1 MCNVAVMIDVL
12 LMFADDGHYR
22 LCACVCLLCIW
33 LSLGDVVLRLYWK
46 CLFLCASPCVDRRI
60 GGFVR
65 VVCEFALL

>member
-1 MCNVAVMIDVL
+1 MCDVAVMIDVL

-46 CLFLCASPCVDRRI
+46 CLFLCASPCVD
-60 GGFVR
+60 
-65 VVCEFALL
+65 